1 MDSSLLLRS
10 VDAAEVDGRCA
21 VPGADADADAGV
33 DDDGDD
39 SPSMATVASA
49 AVVCD
54 KFLFFCFPVW
64 FLKGENRLWKGEE
77 RGERGDLDSTGD
89 APGETVSA
97 VSGLSLLR
105 KAASESDWAWAWA

>member
-1 MDSSLLLRS
+1 
-10 VDAAEVDGRCA
+10 VDAVEVDGRCA
-21 VPGADADADAGV
+21 VAGVDAGL

-39 SPSMATVASA
+39 SSSAVTAANA

-54 KFLFFCFPVW
+54 NFLCFCFPVW

-89 APGETVSA
+89 TPGETVSA

-105 KAASESDWAWAWA
+105 KAASESDWAWAWGED

>member
-1 MDSSLLLRS
+1 VDSSLLLRS
-10 VDAAEVDGRCA
+10 VDAADVDGRCA
-21 VPGADADADAGV
+21 VVGADDDAGV
-33 DDDGDD
+33 DDEGDD
-39 SPSMATVASA
+39 SPSMVAAANA

-54 KFLFFCFPVW
+54 KFLFFCFPAW
-64 FLKGENRLWKGEE
+64 LLKGENRLWKGEE

-105 KAASESDWAWAWA
+105 IAASGSDWAWA